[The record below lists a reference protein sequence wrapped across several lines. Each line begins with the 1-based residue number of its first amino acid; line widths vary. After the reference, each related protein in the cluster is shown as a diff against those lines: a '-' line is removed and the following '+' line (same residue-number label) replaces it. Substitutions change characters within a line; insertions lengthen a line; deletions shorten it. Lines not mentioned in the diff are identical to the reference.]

1 MFAKQKYIA
10 RTVELA
16 ESLFMELQLCQFE
29 ALGKDMTKQNK
40 QHVKG
45 HVWTFLGQVM
55 IQVNLVTLL
64 LVIVLGLVNV
74 VYLVYLVDLVEMML

>member
-40 QHVKG
+40 QHRVKG
-45 HVWTFLGQVM
+45 HVLTFLGQ
-55 IQVNLVTLL
+55 IA
-64 LVIVLGLVNV
+64 
-74 VYLVYLVDLVEMML
+74 D

>member
-1 MFAKQKYIA
+1 MFAKQKHIA

-45 HVWTFLGQVM
+45 HVWTFLGQ
-55 IQVNLVTLL
+55 IA
-64 LVIVLGLVNV
+64 G
-74 VYLVYLVDLVEMML
+74 